1 MVSLLLDHGV
11 NIEVR
16 NRVGYS
22 PLLLAAFFCH
32 IETCRLLLE
41 KGKANIGNSSFN
53 PCVLLRHSDRSLGSV
68 EARDSSDNTA
78 LQSACRRKAQNSI
91 DAKKILDVVSY
102 LISKGA
108 LRNNESFKKGA
119 FQYLSVYQ
127 EQTLKLLMRW
137 AVPAL
142 SPQAS

>member
-53 PCVLLRHSDRSLGSV
+53 PCLVSINSSHALAFA

-108 LRNNESFKKGA
+108 LRTNE
-119 FQYLSVYQ
+119 
-127 EQTLKLLMRW
+127 
-137 AVPAL
+137 
-142 SPQAS
+142 